1 MPPEMKRKL
10 TMVANDLRIEN
21 QLAGMEKWPP
31 VPSRERA
38 GFGADANSFTLQLMN
53 LQNALSRANR
63 TDH

>member
-1 MPPEMKRKL
+1 
-10 TMVANDLRIEN
+10 MVANDLRIEN
-21 QLAGMEKWPP
+21 QLAGMEKWPPP

-53 LQNALSRANR
+53 LQNALPRANR